1 MNESERKRKDSRKRI
16 KTLKGR
22 GQSKDPSNIDVP
34 QGDSP
39 KDDSN
44 LIYVGGIANFH
55 EHQEGKSFRQ
65 MREDIR
71 KSQELQERK
80 NSRKK
85 KTKNP
90 STEGGDPRSQKIRAL
105 KNRTG
110 GADELWSGLEWID
123 PFFVSFLRAP
133 VMVQT
138 VSFLFKLK

>member
-1 MNESERKRKDSRKRI
+1 MNLIASARTIVSEIKLSRA
-16 KTLKGR
+16 KGK
-22 GQSKDPSNIDVP
+22 GQSKDPSNIGGP

-55 EHQEGKSFRQ
+55 EHLEGKSFRQ

-80 NSRKK
+80 NVKKK

-90 STEGGDPRSQKIRAL
+90 SREGDDPRSQKIRDL
-105 KNRTG
+105 KNR
-110 GADELWSGLEWID
+110 DSLWSGLE
-123 PFFVSFLRAP
+123 
-133 VMVQT
+133 
-138 VSFLFKLK
+138 

>member
-1 MNESERKRKDSRKRI
+1 MTESDRKRKDSRKRI

-22 GQSKDPSNIDVP
+22 GQSKDPSNIEVP

-55 EHQEGKSFRQ
+55 EHQNGKSFRQ

-80 NSRKK
+80 NAKKKK

-90 STEGGDPRSQKIRAL
+90 STEVGDPRSQKIRAL

-110 GADELWSGLEWID
+110 GSDELWSGLE
-123 PFFVSFLRAP
+123 
-133 VMVQT
+133 
-138 VSFLFKLK
+138 

>member
-90 STEGGDPRSQKIRAL
+90 STEGDDPRSQKIRDL
-105 KNRTG
+105 KNR
-110 GADELWSGLEWID
+110 DSLWKGLEWID
-123 PFFVSFLRAP
+123 PSLVPFLRVL

-138 VSFLFKLK
+138 VSFLFNLN

>member
-55 EHQEGKSFRQ
+55 EQDGGKSFRQ

-71 KSQELQERK
+71 RSQELQERK
-80 NSRKK
+80 NSKK
-85 KTKNP
+85 RRTKNP
-90 STEGGDPRSQKIRAL
+90 STEGGDPRSMKIRDL
-105 KNRTG
+105 KNR
-110 GADELWSGLEWID
+110 ENSWRGLE
-123 PFFVSFLRAP
+123 
-133 VMVQT
+133 
-138 VSFLFKLK
+138 

>member
-65 MREDIR
+65 MRKDIR

-80 NSRKK
+80 NAKKK

-110 GADELWSGLEWID
+110 GADELWSGLE
-123 PFFVSFLRAP
+123 
-133 VMVQT
+133 
-138 VSFLFKLK
+138 

>member
-80 NSRKK
+80 NAKK
-85 KTKNP
+85 KKR
-90 STEGGDPRSQKIRAL
+90 PRDVRVLDARSL
-105 KNRTG
+105 
-110 GADELWSGLEWID
+110 DLERFSWEIHNTS
-123 PFFVSFLRAP
+123 PCRV
-133 VMVQT
+133 
-138 VSFLFKLK
+138 

>member
-80 NSRKK
+80 NAKKK

-90 STEGGDPRSQKIRAL
+90 STEVDDPRSRKIRDL
-105 KNRTG
+105 KNR
-110 GADELWSGLEWID
+110 DSLWKGLE
-123 PFFVSFLRAP
+123 
-133 VMVQT
+133 
-138 VSFLFKLK
+138 

>member
-22 GQSKDPSNIDVP
+22 GQSKDPRNIDVP

-71 KSQELQERK
+71 KSMKPTLK
-80 NSRKK
+80 
-85 KTKNP
+85 
-90 STEGGDPRSQKIRAL
+90 GLDPRSLL
-105 KNRTG
+105 KVLSAFPWARLG
-110 GADELWSGLEWID
+110 
-123 PFFVSFLRAP
+123 
-133 VMVQT
+133 
-138 VSFLFKLK
+138 